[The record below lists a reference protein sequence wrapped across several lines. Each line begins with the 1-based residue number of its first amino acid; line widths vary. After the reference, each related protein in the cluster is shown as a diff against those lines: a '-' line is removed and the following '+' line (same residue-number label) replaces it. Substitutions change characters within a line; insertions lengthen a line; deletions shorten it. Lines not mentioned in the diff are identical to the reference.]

1 MELQKIISGIA
12 ENIKH
17 WQLPLFAGLTNVAN
31 LKRKEGLEDNDSGL
45 GEIAGDNILPK
56 EILISLSSRRE
67 LRGRY

>member
-12 ENIKH
+12 ESVKH
-17 WQLPLFAGLTNVAN
+17 WQLPLFAGLTSS
-31 LKRKEGLEDNDSGL
+31 EDNNSGL
-45 GEIAGDNILPK
+45 GEIAGDNILPR